1 MRVKGSHFR
10 GNGAFTLLEI
20 VVVLGVVLL
29 LAGLLGRAISG
40 GNVANRVDAGCATAM
55 SLVQAAQARALL
67 GVTRVRLIVNN
78 DRTDSERY
86 LRSAGIVEWNERDR
100 VWQAASGGT
109 SLPKGVFFLLE
120 DVGQGSDGRIS
131 IDEMRI
137 GFPQNVRGVDGGE
150 EATWLYLEFD
160 SKGTFQAPG
169 ARIFVASGNRS
180 TPGGEI
186 DFDER
191 AKSGFV
197 IHRLGAI
204 SKIP

>member
-1 MRVKGSHFR
+1 MRVKGPHFR
-10 GNGAFTLLEI
+10 DVGAFTLLEL

-29 LAGLLGRAISG
+29 LVGLLGRALSG
-40 GNVANRVDAGCATAM
+40 GSIANRVDAGCATAM
-55 SLVQAAQARALL
+55 SLVQAARAQALL
-67 GVTRVRLIVNN
+67 GATRVRLIVNH
-78 DRTDSERY
+78 DRTDPERY
-86 LRSAGIVEWNERDR
+86 LRSAGIIEWNERDR

-120 DVGQGSDGRIS
+120 DVGQGSDGGIG

-137 GFPQNVRGVDGGE
+137 GFPQNVQGVDGGE

-160 SKGTFQAPG
+160 SRGAFQAAG
-169 ARIFVASGNRS
+169 TRIFVASGKRS

-186 DFDER
+186 GFDER